1 MEAVLESF
9 RVLTDEQLLAQV
21 PILVQRERTATT
33 ELIACLAEFDSRQLY
48 RGQGYPSLYDYCTR
62 ALHLSEKEAY
72 SRITAARTVQRFGI
86 ALNLLADGALT
97 LTNLTL
103 LAPHLTP
110 DNHRALLQAVVHK
123 TKRETQREIAA
134 LYPDRP
140 EMVTWHID
148 VPVSTDDKLRHA
160 QNLLRHVVPN
170 GDVAAVI
177 DRALTDLIANLEK
190 RKLGAISR
198 PRRPRKVSAHSRYI
212 AAAVRR
218 AVYDRD
224 EGRCTFVGPRGRCLE
239 TGFLEFHHIDPY
251 AAGGSKATSNIQLR
265 CRAHNQLEAEKD
277 FPLDPESISETDA
290 ASTPRRTSGRRGRG
304 S

>member
-1 MEAVLESF
+1 MLESF
-9 RVLTDEQLLAQV
+9 HGLTDEQLLAEV

-33 ELIACLAEFDSRQLY
+33 VLVACLAEFDSRQLY
-48 RGQGYPSLYDYCTR
+48 RGQGYASMYDYCTR

-72 SRITAARTVQRFGI
+72 SRIAAARTVKRFGI

-110 DNHRALLQAVVHK
+110 ENHQALFQAVIHK

-134 LYPDRP
+134 LYPDQP

-170 GDVAAVI
+170 GDAAAI
-177 DRALTDLIANLEK
+177 LDRALTDLIANFEK
-190 RKLGAISR
+190 RKLGAVSR
-198 PRRPRKVSAHSRYI
+198 PGRARKASGHSRYI
-212 AAAVRR
+212 TAAVRR

-224 EGRCTFVGPRGRCLE
+224 EGRCTFVGPHGRCPE
-239 TGFLEFHHIDPY
+239 TGFLEFHHLDPY
-251 AAGGSKATSNIQLR
+251 AAGGSNSPSNIRLR
-265 CRAHNQLEAEKD
+265 CRAHNQMEAERD
-277 FPLDPESISETDA
+277 FPLDPESISETGA
-290 ASTPRRTSGRRGRG
+290 ASPPRRMSRRRGRG